1 MRESL
6 REAKRGSEILLI
18 HRDRLRFRGNVVSI
32 VTALLRM
39 PLVGNKKRMPL
50 TTGMARTHTHTNTQK
65 HSTLIHTKTQQ
76 SPTCIYTSYYT
87 NKHTQALKISCTH
100 TYTHTNASTHTVLYS
115 PPFNSQLNTHP
126 AATSPLPTQELK
138 TNTDIF

>member
-1 MRESL
+1 MKRQRGTGKGKADRQDEEGSQRVRDEERERKRKGEKVRERL

-50 TTGMARTHTHTNTQK
+50 TACMERAHTHTHTQ
-65 HSTLIHTKTQQ
+65 
-76 SPTCIYTSYYT
+76 
-87 NKHTQALKISCTH
+87 
-100 TYTHTNASTHTVLYS
+100 
-115 PPFNSQLNTHP
+115 
-126 AATSPLPTQELK
+126 
-138 TNTDIF
+138 